1 MNKLRAATILTG
13 LLSVAMGGAGQAP
26 PPQPE
31 QPKLTEVELMALRTP
46 SEQLEQI
53 NQDFRKE
60 HPGWHLQWT
69 MNIVKDEPVKAP
81 PPAKIE
87 PKK

>member
-1 MNKLRAATILTG
+1 MKLKAHVALMG
-13 LLSVAMGGAGQAP
+13 LLSIAVVATGQQPATA
-26 PPQPE
+26 PE

-60 HPGWHLQWT
+60 HPGWRIQWS

>member
-1 MNKLRAATILTG
+1 MKLKAHVALMG
-13 LLSVAMGGAGQAP
+13 LLSIAVVATGQQPATA
-26 PPQPE
+26 PE

-60 HPGWHLQWT
+60 HPGWHIQWS

-81 PPAKIE
+81 PTQKPE
-87 PKK
+87 VKK